1 MSGLVTFLQG
11 CFIIVSWCQVL
22 EGYHT
27 SDQKNH
33 TRQEILRQLLD
44 VGTYDSKISPEYEE
58 DVPTAVT
65 IQIYVMSIDSLNE
78 ASMDYTVTI
87 FLRQKWVDTRLVYTP
102 VPGMK
107 MLELD
112 NRLIDKVWVPD
123 TFFANEKSASFHYV
137 TVPNKL
143 MHLYSNGTVFY
154 SVRVTMTLSCD
165 MMLSAYPLDSQK
177 CHIAIESYSYT
188 TDNVV
193 FQWHPFQ
200 AIEMQTDR
208 LLPQFFF
215 SDRPTINTNCQKNYG
230 ESGNFSCLEATL
242 HLTRNTGYY
251 IAQIFIP
258 SILIV
263 MLSWVSFWV
272 DAEAT
277 PARISLGVLTVLT
290 ITTQGSGA
298 RSQLPRVS
306 YIKAIDVWMATCL
319 MFVFASLLEFAYINV
334 LSRKRRTKLLPSL
347 GLGPDG
353 MLTTQ
358 VMNGNNTNGVRRKSN
373 EGPIT
378 FTDKARMVDKVSRV
392 IFPCAFALFNV
403 AFWSYYLSTSA

>member
-1 MSGLVTFLQG
+1 MFRRPYDTVPAPGGKPFSKPEESYT
-11 CFIIVSWCQVL
+11 
-22 EGYHT
+22 
-27 SDQKNH
+27 D
-33 TRQEILRQLLD
+33 ILRQLLD
-44 VGTYDSKISPEYEE
+44 DGTYDSKISPEYEE
-58 DVPTAVT
+58 DTPTSVT

-87 FLRQKWVDTRLVYTP
+87 FLRQKWVDTRLKYTP
-102 VPGMK
+102 VPGIN

-112 NRLIDKVWVPD
+112 NRLIDQVWVPD

-143 MHLYSNGTVFY
+143 MHLYANGTVFY
-154 SVRVTMTLSCD
+154 SVRVSMTLSCD
-165 MMLSAYPLDSQK
+165 MNLLAYPLDSQK
-177 CHIAIESYSYT
+177 CHIALESYSYT

-193 FQWHPFQ
+193 FEWHPFQ
-200 AIEMQTDR
+200 ALEIQTDR
-208 LLPQFFF
+208 LLPQFYF
-215 SDRPTINTNCQKNYG
+215 SGIPTVKDSCQKNYG
-230 ESGNFSCLEATL
+230 ESGNFSCLEVTL

-298 RSQLPRVS
+298 RSTLPRVS
-306 YIKAIDVWMATCL
+306 YIKAIDIWMATCL

-334 LSRKRRTKLLPSL
+334 LSRKRRSKLLPSL
-347 GLGPDG
+347 GIGPDG
-353 MLTTQ
+353 MLNTQ
-358 VMNGNNTNGVRRKSN
+358 AMNGNGKNDMKRESSAEQV
-373 EGPIT
+373 T

-392 IFPCAFALFNV
+392 IFPCAFALFNLV
-403 AFWSYYLSTSA
+403 FWSYFLTNSE

>member
-1 MSGLVTFLQG
+1 MSVLVTFLQSY
-11 CFIIVSWCQVL
+11 IIFTAWYQLL
-22 EGYHT
+22 EGSHFL
-27 SDQKNH
+27 DNKNH
-33 TRQEILRQLLD
+33 TRQDILRQLLD
-44 VGTYDSKISPEYEE
+44 DGTYDSKISPEYEE

-87 FLRQKWVDTRLVYTP
+87 FLRQKWIDNRLKYPP
-102 VPGMK
+102 VSGMK

-112 NRLIDKVWVPD
+112 NRMIDQVWVPD
-123 TFFANEKSASFHYV
+123 TFFANEKSASFHYI

-143 MHLYSNGTVFY
+143 MHLYPNGTVFY

-165 MMLSAYPLDSQK
+165 MKLSAYPLDSQK
-177 CHIAIESYSYT
+177 CHIALESYSYT
-188 TDNVV
+188 TDNVI
-193 FQWHPFQ
+193 FKWHPYQ
-200 AIEMQTDR
+200 AVEMQTDR

-215 SDRPTINTNCQKNYG
+215 SDQPSITNDCQKNYG
-230 ESGNFSCLEATL
+230 ESGNFSCLETTL

-298 RSQLPRVS
+298 RSTLPRVS

-334 LSRKRRTKLLPSL
+334 LSRKRRSKLLPSL
-347 GLGPDG
+347 AIGPDG
-353 MLTTQ
+353 MLNTQ
-358 VMNGNNTNGVRRKSN
+358 EMNGNSDNGVKRKSSI
-373 EGPIT
+373 GPVT

-392 IFPCAFALFNV
+392 IFPCSFALFNL
-403 AFWSYYLSTSA
+403 AFWSYYLSSSG